1 MKKTLFK
8 KVICSITLLPVAA
21 SAFGLSFSLQESYPV
36 GRAITN
42 KVEIYRAAYAVM
54 EGYNNHVRQIK
65 QENKQMEITKSF
77 AAISAAGVLNIPFRF
92 PVNKQE
98 KEMRDHLFKISSYLV
113 GNQNTYS
120 KIRPDAAFCVLQNAL
135 YLYPSVKF
143 QKMELDETR
152 QEKVLYRS
160 MRMCPGKMRK
170 WR

>member
-8 KVICSITLLPVAA
+8 KVICSLTLLPVAT
-21 SAFGLSFSLQESYPV
+21 SAFALSFNLQESYPV

-54 EGYNNHVRQIK
+54 EGYNNHVRQMK
-65 QENKQMEITKSF
+65 QENKQMEIAKSF
-77 AAISAAGVLNIPFRF
+77 AAITTVGVLNIPFRF
-92 PVNKQE
+92 PINKQE

-113 GNQNTYS
+113 KNQNTYS
-120 KIRPDAAFCVLQNAL
+120 KIRPDAAFCAFQNAL

-143 QKMELDETR
+143 QKLELDETR
-152 QEKVLYRS
+152 REKIAYRA
-160 MRMCPGKMRK
+160 MRMCPDKLKR